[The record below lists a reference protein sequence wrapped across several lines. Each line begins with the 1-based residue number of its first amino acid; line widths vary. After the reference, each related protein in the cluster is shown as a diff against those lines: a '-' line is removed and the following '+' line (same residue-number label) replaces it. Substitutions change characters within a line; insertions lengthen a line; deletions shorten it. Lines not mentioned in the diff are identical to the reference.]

1 MYPRPFQHR
10 MAALLCSLASSNRFE
25 ARVLYLENS
34 YIIIIVNICLCRV
47 RGKIK
52 FMKTLQDGSF
62 AFYESKK
69 KKFIIFAG
77 SALFLFAVLYFVPHN
92 PNKADDSV
100 AVFALGLVISILFVQ
115 FAVSFFQGPLVVINE
130 TYIKL
135 KGLPEVVWDNVAY
148 VTLEKRWTV
157 ASKHRRWTI
166 TITVVDPSIYP
177 LSLMQKIKT
186 KFGISPFML
195 NVNMFDAQERELL
208 RQQLCAFRQFKNF
221 EESSGLF

>member
-1 MYPRPFQHR
+1 MGP
-10 MAALLCSLASSNRFE
+10 
-25 ARVLYLENS
+25 
-34 YIIIIVNICLCRV
+34 
-47 RGKIK
+47 KIK

-69 KKFIIFAG
+69 KKFILFAG
-77 SALFLFAVLYFVPHN
+77 GALFLFALLYFIPHN
-92 PNKADDSV
+92 PNKAEDSI
-100 AVFALGLVISILFVQ
+100 AVFALGVVIAILFVQ
-115 FAVSFFQGPLVVINE
+115 FAVSFFQEPSVIINE

-135 KGLPEVVWDNVAY
+135 KGLPEVVWDNVGY
-148 VTLEKRWTV
+148 VTLEKRWTF
-157 ASKHRRWTI
+157 ATKHRRWMI
-166 TITVVDPSIYP
+166 TIMVVEPSIYP

-221 EESSGLF
+221 QDNKGFF